1 VALLFVARV
10 FLGTTLFPPA
20 LAAVLVFVV
29 SVAFVALPIFGLFQ
43 AASHSWTAKPAWLLL
58 AGGAVIHAAA
68 ALLLRSMPPSG
79 LPSVI
84 VEALGQVG
92 LSGWTLGLGVLV
104 AMLIKDKNMILPIA
118 VFLAGFDIF
127 LVFSPK
133 GPTAKFIEAQPE
145 VFQSIAMSV
154 PTPRPTGPEAP
165 AGAAVQ
171 PMAFV
176 GPADLFFVATF
187 FVCLY
192 RFKMRVAATAKW
204 LVPVMAAYLLVV
216 LLPTG
221 LGMLPALVPI
231 GATVLLVNRGQFKLS
246 RDEAIGTAMA
256 VGLAVMLAGY
266 GIYSRVTHK
275 RTEPPSV
282 PSSAAPVPNAATR
295 PATPAPDGLDRS
307 R

>member
-1 VALLFVARV
+1 MA
-10 FLGTTLFPPA
+10 T
-20 LAAVLVFVV
+20 VLVFVV
-29 SVAFVALPIFGLFQ
+29 SVAFVALPIYGLFQ
-43 AASHSWTAKPAWLLL
+43 AAAHPWSPKPAWLLL
-58 AGGAVIHAAA
+58 VGGALIHAAA
-68 ALLLRSMPPSG
+68 AFLLRAMPPFG

-118 VFLAGFDIF
+118 VFLAGFDMF
-127 LVFSPK
+127 LVFSPM
-133 GPTAKFIEAQPE
+133 GPTAKIIEAQPE

-154 PTPRPTGPEAP
+154 PAPRPMGPEAP
-165 AGAAVQ
+165 TGAAVQ

-176 GPADLFFVATF
+176 GPADLFFVTTF

-192 RFKMRVAATAKW
+192 RFKMRVAATARW

-221 LGMLPALVPI
+221 LSMLPALVPI
-231 GATVLLVNRGQFKLS
+231 GATVLLVNRGEFKLS
-246 RDEAIGTAMA
+246 RDEAIGTALA
-256 VGLAVMLAGY
+256 VGLAIILAGY
-266 GIYSRVTHK
+266 GVYSRITHK
-275 RTEPPSV
+275 RPESQTAPSN
-282 PSSAAPVPNAATR
+282 AAPVPDAAALPATR
-295 PATPAPDGLDRS
+295 APAGADRS